1 MTYLLC
7 MLTPTPTTMVGRT
20 ITLEPLATEHAA
32 DLFANSDEGLFANLL
47 QRPFEWTLDEVE
59 KLIARMLSQP
69 RVAFAIR
76 QHATRRI
83 VGSTSYLNIRMDHG
97 GLEIGTTWIS
107 RPLHGT
113 TVNPESKLAML
124 GHAIE
129 TLGAVRVEFL
139 VSVFNLHSQ
148 AAVTKLGAVR
158 EGVLRNR
165 WQLPSGKVVDAV
177 CYSVVPED
185 WPRVKAGLKKRVGE
199 S

>member
-1 MTYLLC
+1 MHH
-7 MLTPTPTTMVGRT
+7 
-20 ITLEPLATEHAA
+20 AT

-47 QRPFEWTLDEVE
+47 QRPFEWTLQGVE
-59 KLIARMLSQP
+59 QLVARMLSQP

-76 QHATRRI
+76 HHGTGRV
-83 VGSTSYLNIRMDHG
+83 VGSTSYLNVRMDHG

-107 RPLHGT
+107 RALHGT
-113 TVNPESKLAML
+113 SVNPESKLLML

-129 TLGAVRVEFL
+129 ALGAVRVEFL
-139 VSVFNLHSQ
+139 VSVHNLHSQ

-177 CYSVVPED
+177 CFSVVPGD
-185 WPRVKAGLKKRVGE
+185 WEKVREGLRRRVGG
-199 S
+199 

>member
-1 MTYLLC
+1 
-7 MLTPTPTTMVGRT
+7 MLTPAPTTLVGRT
-20 ITLEPLATEHAA
+20 ITLEPLAVSHAA
-32 DLFANSDEGLFANLL
+32 DLFAHSDEGLFANLL
-47 QRPFEWTLDEVE
+47 QRPAEWTEDGMRALV
-59 KLIARMLSQP
+59 ARMLSQP

-76 QHATRRI
+76 HRATGRV

-113 TVNPESKLAML
+113 TVNPESKLLML

-129 TLGAVRVEFL
+129 ALGTVRVEFL

-177 CYSVVPED
+177 CFSVVPGD
-185 WPRVKAGLKKRVGE
+185 WGRVKKELEERLEQEQTKR
-199 S
+199 